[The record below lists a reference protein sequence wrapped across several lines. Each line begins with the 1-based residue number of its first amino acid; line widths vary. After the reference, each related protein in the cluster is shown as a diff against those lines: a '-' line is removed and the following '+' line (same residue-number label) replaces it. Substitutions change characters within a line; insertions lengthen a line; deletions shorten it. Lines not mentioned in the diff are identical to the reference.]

1 VKTILI
7 VEDNF
12 EIRES
17 LSEILILS
25 DYRVITAENGKEGLH
40 LARTHLPDAIISDL
54 MMPEMDG
61 TDLLRQLRAH
71 PATSTIPF
79 LFVTGSSDVSEK
91 RDALALGANGYIRK
105 PFTAE
110 ELLMGVSKALGLAL

>member
-1 VKTILI
+1 VKTILV

-17 LSEILILS
+17 LCEILELS
-25 DYRVITAENGKEGLH
+25 DYQVITAENGREGLH
-40 LARTHLPDAIISDL
+40 LSMEHLPHAIISDL

-61 TDLLRQLRAH
+61 AALLQQLRAH
-71 PATSTIPF
+71 PATCTIPF
-79 LFVTGSSDVSEK
+79 LFVTGCADVSEK
-91 RDALALGANGYIRK
+91 RAALALGANGYICK

-110 ELLMGVSKALGLAL
+110 ELLQEVERVIGP